1 MAVKLKNP
9 FLTGEKIYLSP
20 ISKEDI
26 SDEYVSWLNDDE
38 VCSENS
44 HAVYPNTYEA
54 TLAYV
59 ESAGK
64 NKSEVVFAI
73 KWKKNNEHI
82 GNVSIQ
88 KIDPVNRSA
97 EIAILIGNKKYWNK
111 GIGSE
116 AYKLVIEYGF
126 KTLNLNRL
134 SSGQTLTNKGMINV
148 CEKNGMKKEGVLR
161 EVLYKNG
168 KYSDAV
174 VYSILAKEFFKKK

>member
-1 MAVKLKNP
+1 MTIKMKNP

-20 ISKEDI
+20 LSKEDV

-44 HAVYPNTYEA
+44 HAVYPNTHEA

-64 NKSEVVFAI
+64 NKTEIVFAI
-73 KWKKNNEHI
+73 KWKKNNEHV
-82 GNVSIQ
+82 GNISIQ

-111 GIGSE
+111 GVGSE
-116 AYKLVIEYGF
+116 SYKLIIEYGF
-126 KTLNLNRL
+126 NTLNLNRI
-134 SSGQTLTNKGMINV
+134 SSGQTTSNKGMMNV
-148 CEKNGMKKEGVLR
+148 CEKNGMKKEGIQR
-161 EVLYKNG
+161 EVLFKKG
-168 KYSDAV
+168 KYLDAV
-174 VYSILAKEFFKKK
+174 IYSILAKDFLKKK